1 MRILAAIALIASLG
15 LSALGAAHAEY
26 TCPRGSDMV
35 NGKCVQR

>member
-15 LSALGAAHAEY
+15 FAAVTTAHAEY

>member
-15 LSALGAAHAEY
+15 LTAMSAAHAEY

-35 NGKCVQR
+35 NGKCVRR

>member
-15 LSALGAAHAEY
+15 LSAAHAEY

-35 NGKCVQR
+35 NGKCVRR